1 MATRKRKGGR
11 RRKKSRASA
20 LYTII
25 VLTLMA
31 GIVYLMLTIYGVFA
45 PRASREE
52 VVTVLVLNGCGADG
66 VGQRTARHL
75 REAGFDVVD
84 YRNADSFDYSETIV
98 VDRAGDMGSALSVA
112 RHVKTG
118 NVIQQ
123 IQETPLEDVVVIV
136 GNDYERY
143 ID

>member
-1 MATRKRKGGR
+1 MATRKGRGGQR
-11 RRKKSRASA
+11 RRKSRASVF
-20 LYTII
+20 YTVV
-25 VLTLMA
+25 VLALMA

-52 VVTVLVLNGCGADG
+52 SVTVLVLNGCGVDG
-66 VGQRTARHL
+66 VGQKTARHL

-84 YRNADSFDYSETIV
+84 YRNADSFDYSETII

-112 RHVKTG
+112 RHVKTA

-123 IQETPLEDVVVIV
+123 IQETPLEDVVVII
-136 GNDYERY
+136 GSDYERY

>member
-20 LYTII
+20 FYTII

-112 RHVKTG
+112 RYVKTG

-123 IQETPLEDVVVIV
+123 IQETPLEDVVVII